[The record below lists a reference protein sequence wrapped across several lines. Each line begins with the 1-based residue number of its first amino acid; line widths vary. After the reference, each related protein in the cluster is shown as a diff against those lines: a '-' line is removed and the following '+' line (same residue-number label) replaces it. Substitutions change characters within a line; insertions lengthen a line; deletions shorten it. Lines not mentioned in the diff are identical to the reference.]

1 MLQTFA
7 ALFVVVPF
15 IVVVLY
21 LIHVVNAMDD
31 GQNKK

>member
-7 ALFVVVPF
+7 ALFVVMPF
-15 IVVVLY
+15 IALLLY

>member
-21 LIHVVNAMDD
+21 LIHVINVMDD

>member
-21 LIHVVNAMDD
+21 LIHVINLMDD